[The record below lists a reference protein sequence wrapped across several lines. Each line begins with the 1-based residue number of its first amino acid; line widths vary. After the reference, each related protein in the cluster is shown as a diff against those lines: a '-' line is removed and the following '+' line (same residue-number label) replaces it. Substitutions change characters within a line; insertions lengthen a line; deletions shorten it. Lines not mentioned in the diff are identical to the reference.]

1 MKRGN
6 GSRDMDDAPY
16 YTDKITFLADSD
28 VQSQTFMLRPASDL
42 LRDCDLLLQCAGRH
56 LEDRWPLLKVN
67 RRELARQTEWR
78 LPKSTPP
85 SGEWKAVIQRALQI
99 ENPPHL
105 PPHISELE
113 RRGLLAERET
123 DIHNAVDCSRQA
135 VDFFCNDRKHL
146 PMNTTVFLVSSA
158 WGAYIA
164 SLIAGDLNPAW
175 IAPIDA
181 AQIPECIHGQFPR
194 YNLR

>member
-1 MKRGN
+1 
-6 GSRDMDDAPY
+6 MDDAPY

-56 LEDRWPLLKVN
+56 IEDRWPLLKVN
-67 RRELARQTEWR
+67 RRELARLVEWR

-85 SGEWKAVIQRALQI
+85 IGEWKVVIQRALQI
-99 ENPPHL
+99 ENPQHL
-105 PPHISELE
+105 PPHISEWE
-113 RRGLLAERET
+113 RRGLLVELET